1 MKHIIKAAIGC
12 MVFLLVFITSF
23 AQNTT
28 GQWTIVGPTKF
39 LVNDGGQING
49 IGRVCQMKFSTT
61 NRNRAYAVSA
71 SGGLWISNDAGLNWT
86 KTATDNQLPQGSCAS
101 VCVDYTNENIM
112 YISTGD
118 ANYYSNGAGIYKSTD
133 GGATWRP
140 SNTSIG
146 NRMAI
151 EILMDPTNRNTLIAF
166 TKDGIWKSTDAGA
179 TWNVKKSGGGFRSA
193 VYKSGS
199 STVLF
204 AADDARFWRSTD
216 NGDSWTQITSV
227 NPSVGNGGSVA
238 VTPANTNMVYVGF
251 VGSYSSS
258 QPGQGGIIYQ
268 STDGGANFT
277 QRKGN
282 VQPNLN
288 GYEGNGTGQGA
299 YNWGLGVDRVNAN
312 ILYAVGHCVW
322 KSTDGG
328 GNWAKLTNWYEKC
341 HTDMHQIFN
350 SPYDNNRIFNIN
362 DGGIFVSTDGG
373 NNWKSSCD
381 GLSAT
386 EFYHSATSNLTKDI
400 IGGGTQDN
408 GEVYFATNTWHTNR
422 GGDWGSRYIFDY
434 ASANRAY
441 YFQNGRRKDLLTGVE
456 TSAGV
461 SDANNNNRYAMT
473 KQNTNLAFLSQ
484 GTTLRRTTNLQAGTP
499 SWGAINTF
507 GADIKAITV
516 SPTNTN
522 EVYVVLN
529 NQQVHFSSNATAGS
543 PTFSQVST
551 TPSSTNNLAN
561 IAVSKDN
568 SSIVYVTCNS
578 KVYRSTNKGVNWADI
593 TGIIPNTNIKVLLQ
607 DPSSTN
613 ESFYVATAFG
623 VYYRNNTFTNW
634 QSFSSG
640 LPTIAQIS
648 DLTGYFD
655 GTGNSVLRLSFYGRG
670 VWQSPLYNGGT
681 VVNDC
686 TTAFEPN
693 ETQAAAKT
701 ITAGSTTTA
710 AINTSTDVDYFKVV
724 TTNNA
729 DITFDLNAPSGL
741 DYDIFMYN
749 SAGTQIGVS
758 ESPTNVE
765 KIALTNQAAGTYFIK
780 VVGYRGVNSNTC
792 YTLKT
797 TVTNL
802 GITITASDKKI
813 INRATGKAMDDYGY
827 STADNGIIVQ
837 WPYAANSNQLWQ
849 FTNLGNGYYKII
861 NKFSGKALENPG
873 FSTADRTGIVQYTY
887 AGGDNQQWQ
896 LVDVGSGYYKI
907 INKHSS
913 KVLEIFGSNTTD
925 ATQVTQHF
933 DNGGGLNQQWLIADG
948 TQGVPSNTVATLPT
962 PLNVDAST
970 MVKIIPNPVADK
982 AVIVVNADKKML
994 ALMEVMDAGGAVTLF
1009 RNQQLTA
1016 GTNRIELQ
1024 TTGLAAGIY
1033 YVKVTMAKK
1042 TITKKMVVVK

>member
-1 MKHIIKAAIGC
+1 MKQIIKAGIACIG
-12 MVFLLVFITSF
+12 LLLLIVTSF

-28 GQWTIVGPTKF
+28 GQWSIVGPTKF

-61 NRNRAYAVSA
+61 NANRAYAVSA
-71 SGGLWISNDAGLNWT
+71 SGGLWISNDGGRNWI
-86 KTATDNQLPQGSCAS
+86 KTGTDNQLPQGSCAS

-118 ANYYSNGAGIYKSTD
+118 ANYYSNGAGIYKSTN
-133 GGATWRP
+133 GGTTWSP
-140 SNTSIG
+140 SNASIG

-151 EILMDPTNRNTLIAF
+151 EILMDPTNHNTLTAF

-179 TWNVKKSGGGFRSA
+179 TWSVKKSGGGFRSA

-199 STVLF
+199 STVMY
-204 AADDARFWRSTD
+204 AADDARFWRSTN
-216 NGDSWTQITSV
+216 NGDTWTQITSV
-227 NPSVGNGGSVA
+227 NPSVGNGGAVA
-238 VTPANTNMVYVGF
+238 VSPANTDMVYVGF

-277 QRKGN
+277 LRKGN

-288 GYEGNGTGQGA
+288 GYEGDGTGQGA
-299 YNWGLGVDRVNAN
+299 YNWALGADRVNAN

-322 KSTDGG
+322 KSTNGG
-328 GNWAKLTNWYEKC
+328 GTWAKLTNWYEKC

-362 DGGIFVSTDGG
+362 DGGIFLSTDGG
-373 NNWKSSCD
+373 NNWTNYCD

-422 GGDWGSRYIFDY
+422 GGDWGSRYIFDF

-441 YFQNGRRKDLLTGVE
+441 YFQNGRRRDLLTGVE

-461 SDANNNNRYAMT
+461 TGPNNNDRYAMT

-484 GTTLRRTTNLQAGTP
+484 AKTLRRTTNLQAGTP
-499 SWGAINTF
+499 TWSAITTF
-507 GADIKAITV
+507 GADIKAITI

-529 NQQVHFSSNATAGS
+529 NQQVHYSSNATAGS

-551 TPSSTNNLAN
+551 TPNATNNLAN
-561 IAVSKDN
+561 ISVSN
-568 SSIVYVTCNS
+568 ANGSVVYVTCNS
-578 KVYRSTNKGVNWADI
+578 KVYRSANKGVNWADI
-593 TGIIPNTNIKVLLQ
+593 TGIIPNTNIKVLLH
-607 DPSSTN
+607 DPNSTN
-613 ESFYVATAFG
+613 ESFYAATAFG
-623 VYYRNNTFTNW
+623 VYYRNNTLTNW
-634 QSFSSG
+634 QSFSNG
-640 LPTIAQIS
+640 LPGIAQIS

-655 GTGNSVLRLSFYGRG
+655 GTSSSVLRLSFYGRG

-681 VVNDC
+681 VVDGC

-701 ITAGSTTTA
+701 ITAGTTNSA
-710 AINTSTDVDYFKVV
+710 AITTGTDVDYFKIA
-724 TTNNA
+724 TTGNSNLV
-729 DITFDLNAPSGL
+729 FDLNGPSGL
-741 DYDIFMYN
+741 DYDIFIYN
-749 SAGTQIGVS
+749 NSGTEIGKS
-758 ESPTNVE
+758 ETPTNVE
-765 KIALTNQAAGTYFIK
+765 KVTLNNQAAGNYFIK
-780 VVGYRGVNSNTC
+780 VVGYLGVNSNNC
-792 YTLKT
+792 YTLKS

-802 GITITASDKKI
+802 GITTSDKKI
-813 INRATGKAMDDYGY
+813 INRATGKALDDYGY

-861 NKFSGKALENPG
+861 NKFSGKAMENPG
-873 FSTADRTGIVQYTY
+873 FSTADRTGIVQYSY
-887 AGGDNQQWQ
+887 VGGDNQQWQ
-896 LVDVGSGYYKI
+896 LVDLGSGYYKI
-907 INKHSS
+907 INKHSN

-925 ATQVTQHF
+925 GTQVTQHY
-933 DNGGGLNQQWLIADG
+933 DNGGGLNQQWQIGDG
-948 TQGVPSNTVATLPT
+948 TEGVPVVNNARAPIANQ
-962 PLNVDAST
+962 LNET
-970 MVKIIPNPVADK
+970 TGTIVKIVPNPVADK
-982 AVIVVNADKKML
+982 ATIIVNSGKKTL
-994 ALMEVMDAGGAVTLF
+994 ALMEVVDANGAVILF
-1009 RNQQLTA
+1009 RNQQLA
-1016 GTNRIELQ
+1016 VGNNSIALQ
-1024 TTGLAAGIY
+1024 TTELAAGIY
-1033 YVKVTMAKK
+1033 YVTITMNKK